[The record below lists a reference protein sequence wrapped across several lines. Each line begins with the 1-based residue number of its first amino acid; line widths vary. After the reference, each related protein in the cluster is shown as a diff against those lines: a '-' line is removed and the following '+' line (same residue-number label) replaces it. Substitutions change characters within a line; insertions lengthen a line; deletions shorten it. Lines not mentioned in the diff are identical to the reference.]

1 MSRLPHTLGVTA
13 AVLLLGTAGCATP
26 EANPPTPKTNKG
38 YADFYAEPAGE
49 ICWRIEERDDRTAQ
63 FKQLYSK
70 FSPPEH
76 GIVRLEL
83 PPGHHRFQITFLN
96 MATEGPVETDV
107 DIVAEKI
114 CPVAVRRESGGE
126 TYVRTVEDKARH
138 GGRRREVTDD
148 QQKIYRL
155 LPTPQPAQGYQTKDK
170 MPYAQ

>member
-1 MSRLPHTLGVTA
+1 M
-13 AVLLLGTAGCATP
+13 AGCVTS
-26 EANPPTPKTNKG
+26 EVNPPAPKANKG

-49 ICWRIEERDDRTAQ
+49 ICWRIEERDDRTTQ

-96 MATEGPVETDV
+96 LATEGPVEAEV

-148 QQKIYRL
+148 QQQIYRL
-155 LPTPQPAQGYQTKDK
+155 LPIPQPTQGYETKDK
-170 MPYAQ
+170 MRYTQ